1 MISDLGR
8 FALRLQAG
16 KRESMADTSS
26 NEPIPS
32 MDGVQEN
39 VNNSN
44 ENAIE
49 QSEAAEAAI
58 DANPSVTGT
67 LESEPAGD
75 KGEVEPNTAADVAV
89 AAENSQPEVVTKPK
103 TKEKRSVRFAIEG
116 EEEDQNASQS
126 NPEPSG
132 SQDNL
137 DIPKTT
143 ESTQTIPNGQE
154 QHVEQFAPSSNV
166 VGVQQVNPTFD
177 SFAEQAP
184 ALTPAD
190 HAKMLRERVERDPR
204 DGDAWLGLIEIEAA
218 RADLDALRK
227 TYEEFFVIFPNAA
240 RQWQDY
246 ASVELSHSEFGNVEN
261 IFTRCLRT
269 TPSTDLWQF
278 YLSYTRRV
286 NPLPPLTGAQ
296 KAANGAESERERV
309 RKVIEGAYE
318 FALRFIGQSRDSGEV
333 WRDYINL
340 LKERETS
347 NQWQAGQKMDDIR
360 RAYQRAVA
368 VPLAIVEQIWREYD
382 AYENGLNRITAKKF
396 LADRSP
402 AYMTAR
408 SVFREMRTLTDGLYR
423 PQLPRVPCWA
433 SPPSLEA
440 VVSPLTVV
448 RDRHNIEL
456 WKKYLRWEESNPLQL
471 EDAQAL
477 QARVLLA
484 YRKSVMHMRF
494 YPELW
499 YMASI
504 YLQKCDREEEA
515 VTWLR
520 NGMEACAGSSLLS
533 FAFVEQAERHSQT
546 QGCNE
551 IFDQLLN
558 WIHTEIEKLNEQL
571 EAKIK
576 TIDEE
581 AEREKAEVAA
591 RKRDEGAADAIE
603 GEEREE
609 LRKMEERREERRSG
623 ERERIRPKIEE
634 MKEYASLVWIKQM
647 HFARRTEGQKPSRT
661 IFARARK
668 SKYCT
673 WQIFEANA
681 LMEYHT
687 NKDVTVATKVFELAL
702 KTYGSDEAFVVRY
715 LDFLLAINDDN
726 NARALFERTVG
737 NFTPERARPIWDR
750 WSRYEYSF
758 GDSASIAKVEERL
771 SQVYP
776 EENATKRLMNRNT
789 YMDLDIVGPRDL
801 GVRTLA
807 GSAGGGASA
816 AERATIAS
824 RELAQEMEGTSVIG
838 APTGPRADALHS
850 IAEEPMMKRPRLNST
865 TPPPSTHYRGGV
877 VGAPLGPRG
886 VKRSVSPPSRYVPP
900 PRGEPGIQSP
910 QLQHHNNLQQ
920 QHHQQPQQSQ
930 YLELPD
936 GVMYLLDALPNA
948 SFFDGPIIPAESIL
962 ESLLNANVPAATEF
976 FAKQRNGPM
985 QNFGGRGGRRGG
997 LGRGGRRF

>member
-1 MISDLGR
+1 M
-8 FALRLQAG
+8 AG
-16 KRESMADTSS
+16 V
-26 NEPIPS
+26 P
-32 MDGVQEN
+32 
-39 VNNSN
+39 
-44 ENAIE
+44 
-49 QSEAAEAAI
+49 
-58 DANPSVTGT
+58 
-67 LESEPAGD
+67 
-75 KGEVEPNTAADVAV
+75 
-89 AAENSQPEVVTKPK
+89 
-103 TKEKRSVRFAIEG
+103 
-116 EEEDQNASQS
+116 
-126 NPEPSG
+126 
-132 SQDNL
+132 
-137 DIPKTT
+137 
-143 ESTQTIPNGQE
+143 
-154 QHVEQFAPSSNV
+154 
-166 VGVQQVNPTFD
+166 QVNAAFD
-177 SFAEQAP
+177 SSAEQAP

-190 HAKMLRERVERDPR
+190 HARMLRERVERDSR
-204 DGDAWLGLIEIEAA
+204 DGDAWLGLIEDAAA

-246 ASVELSHSEFGNVEN
+246 ASVELSHSEFANVES

-286 NPLPPLTGAQ
+286 NPLPPSAGQ
-296 KAANGAESERERV
+296 KAANEAESEREKV

-433 SPPSLEA
+433 TPPSLEA

-456 WKKYLRWEESNPLQL
+456 WKKYLRWEESNPSQL
-471 EDAQAL
+471 EDVQAL

-634 MKEYASLVWIKQM
+634 MKEYASLVWIKHM
-647 HFARRTEGQKPSRT
+647 HFARRSEGQKPSRT

-737 NFTPERARPIWDR
+737 NFTPDRARPIWDR
-750 WSRYEYSF
+750 WSQYEYSF

-801 GVRTLA
+801 GVRRLA

-877 VGAPLGPRG
+877 SGAPLGPRG
-886 VKRSVSPPSRYVPP
+886 P
-900 PRGEPGIQSP
+900 
-910 QLQHHNNLQQ
+910 
-920 QHHQQPQQSQ
+920 Q

-948 SFFDGPIIPAESIL
+948 SFFDGPLFPAESIID
-962 ESLLNANVPAATEF
+962 SLLNANVPAATDF

-985 QNFGGRGGRRGG
+985 QNAGGRGGRRGG
-997 LGRGGRRF
+997 PGRGGRRF

>member
-1 MISDLGR
+1 
-8 FALRLQAG
+8 
-16 KRESMADTSS
+16 MADSSSS

-32 MDGVQEN
+32 TDGVQEN

-49 QSEAAEAAI
+49 QPE
-58 DANPSVTGT
+58 DVGTANSSVIGT
-67 LESEPAGD
+67 SESEPVGNE
-75 KGEVEPNTAADVAV
+75 GEFKSN
-89 AAENSQPEVVTKPK
+89 VVTENNQSEMVMEEKTKQK
-103 TKEKRSVRFAIEG
+103 TKEKRSVRFALEG
-116 EEEDQNASQS
+116 EEDQNASQ
-126 NPEPSG
+126 NGPESSE
-132 SQDNL
+132 SQDNV
-137 DIPKTT
+137 DIPLPPA
-143 ESTQTIPNGQE
+143 EAVQRVSNGQE
-154 QHVEQFAPSSNV
+154 QHAEPSAPAISSG
-166 VGVQQVNPTFD
+166 GVQQVNT
-177 SFAEQAP
+177 SFESFTEQAP
-184 ALTPAD
+184 SLTPAD
-190 HAKMLRERVERDPR
+190 HAKLLRERVDRDSR
-204 DGDAWLGLIEIEAA
+204 DGDAWLGLIEDAAA

-246 ASVELSHSEFGNVEN
+246 ASVELSHSEFANVEN

-286 NPLPPLTGAQ
+286 NPLPPSAGAQ
-296 KAANGAESERERV
+296 KAANGAESDREKV

-408 SVFREMRTLTDGLYR
+408 SVFREMRTLTDSLYR

-433 SPPSLEA
+433 TPPSLEA

-456 WKKYLRWEESNPLQL
+456 WKKYLKWEESNPLQL
-471 EDAQAL
+471 EDVQAL
-477 QARVLLA
+477 QTRVILA

-504 YLQKCDREEEA
+504 YLQKCEREEEA

-533 FAFVEQAERHSQT
+533 FAFIEQAERHSQT

-551 IFDQLLN
+551 IFEQLLN
-558 WIHTEIEKLNEQL
+558 WIHTEIDKLNEHL
-571 EAKIK
+571 DVKIK
-576 TIDEE
+576 TIEAE
-581 AEREKAEVAA
+581 AERQKAEVAA

-609 LRKMEERREERRSG
+609 LRKMEERREERRIA
-623 ERERIRPKIEE
+623 ERERVRPRIEE
-634 MKEYASLVWIKQM
+634 MKEYASLVWIKHM

-687 NKDVTVATKVFELAL
+687 NKDVVVATKVFELAL

-737 NFTPERARPIWDR
+737 NFTPDRARPIWDR
-750 WSRYEYSF
+750 WSQYEYSF
-758 GDSASIAKVEERL
+758 GDSASIAKIEERL

-807 GSAGGGASA
+807 ASAGGGASA

-824 RELAQEMEGTSVIG
+824 RELAQEMEGNSVIG
-838 APTGPRADALHS
+838 APTGPRMDTLQS

-877 VGAPLGPRG
+877 VGGAAPSGPRG

-910 QLQHHNNLQQ
+910 QLQHPNNAQHQQ
-920 QHHQQPQQSQ
+920 QQQQSH

-936 GVMYLLDALPNA
+936 GVMYLLNTLPNA
-948 SFFDGPIIPAESIL
+948 SFFDGPVFPAESIID
-962 ESLLNANVPAATEF
+962 SLLNANVPAATDF
-976 FAKQRNGPM
+976 FAKQQRNGPA
-985 QNFGGRGGRRGG
+985 QNAGGRGGRRGG
-997 LGRGGRRF
+997 FGRGGRRF

>member
-1 MISDLGR
+1 MTDPS
-8 FALRLQAG
+8 
-16 KRESMADTSS
+16 SSVSVPSS
-26 NEPIPS
+26 N
-32 MDGVQEN
+32 GVQEEN
-39 VNNSN
+39 VNISN
-44 ENAIE
+44 QNEIE
-49 QSEAAEAAI
+49 QPEAEI
-58 DANPSVTGT
+58 DTTVSANAGT
-67 LESEPAGD
+67 LESEH
-75 KGEVEPNTAADVAV
+75 VAITS
-89 AAENSQPEVVTKPK
+89 AENEGETGTSVVDKNSTPEVVTTEQAKPK
-103 TKEKRSVRFAIEG
+103 IKEKRSVRFAIEG
-116 EEEDQNASQS
+116 EEEDQSGQQDLETSEEQVKVDINPTTDASQ
-126 NPEPSG
+126 PEQAIS
-132 SQDNL
+132 
-137 DIPKTT
+137 
-143 ESTQTIPNGQE
+143 NGQE
-154 QHVEQFAPSSNV
+154 VHAEHNVPATTSDASNV
-166 VGVQQVNPTFD
+166 NPVEHVAGPAYD
-177 SFAEQAP
+177 SMAEQNP

-190 HAKMLRERVERDPR
+190 HARLLRQRVERDPR
-204 DGDAWLGLIEIEAA
+204 DGDAWLGLIDDAAA
-218 RADLDALRK
+218 RADLEALRK
-227 TYEEFFVIFPNAA
+227 TYEEFFVVFPNAA

-246 ASVELSHSEFGNVEN
+246 ASVELSHSEFANVEN

-286 NPLPPLTGAQ
+286 NPLPASLGAQ
-296 KAANGAESERERV
+296 KAANGSESERERV

-318 FALRFIGQSRDSGEV
+318 FALCFIGQSRDSGEV

-408 SVFREMRTLTDGLYR
+408 SVFREMRTLTDGLNR
-423 PQLPRVPCWA
+423 PHLPRVPCWA
-433 SPPSLEA
+433 MPPSLET
-440 VVSPLTVV
+440 VVSPLTIV
-448 RDRHNIEL
+448 RDRHNVEL

-471 EDAQAL
+471 EDVQAL
-477 QARVLLA
+477 QSRVLLA

-499 YMASI
+499 YMASN
-504 YLQKCDREEEA
+504 YLQKCEREEEA

-533 FAFVEQAERHSQT
+533 FALVEQAEQQKET
-546 QGCNE
+546 KGCNE
-551 IFDQLLN
+551 VFDQLLN
-558 WIHTEIEKLNEQL
+558 WIHSEIDKLNEQL

-581 AEREKAEVAA
+581 AERQKAEVAA

-609 LRKMEERREERRSG
+609 LRKTEERREERRSA
-623 ERERIRPKIEE
+623 ERERMRPKIEE
-634 MKEYASLVWIKQM
+634 MKEYASLVWIKSM
-647 HFARRTEGQKPSRT
+647 HFARRTEGQRPSRA

-673 WQIFEANA
+673 WQVFEANA

-702 KTYGSDEAFVVRY
+702 KTYGNDEAFVVRY
-715 LDFLLAINDDN
+715 LDFLLSINDDN

-737 NFTPERARPIWDR
+737 NFTPDRARPIWDR
-750 WSRYEYSF
+750 WSEYEYSF
-758 GDSASIAKVEERL
+758 GDSASIAKIEERL

-807 GSAGGGASA
+807 ASAGGGASA

-824 RELAQEMEGTSVIG
+824 RELAQEMEGTFVAG
-838 APTGPRADALHS
+838 APTGPRSDALPS
-850 IAEEPMMKRPRLNST
+850 IAEEPMMKRPRLNSA
-865 TPPPSTHYRGGV
+865 TPPPSTHYRGG
-877 VGAPLGPRG
+877 APSGPRG

-910 QLQHHNNLQQ
+910 QIQHHNPHHQQQQ
-920 QHHQQPQQSQ
+920 QHPPPQQQSQ

-948 SFFDGPIIPAESIL
+948 SFFDGPVFPAESIID
-962 ESLLNANVPAATEF
+962 SLLNANVPAATEF
-976 FAKQRNGPM
+976 FNKQRNGPPH
-985 QNFGGRGGRRGG
+985 NVGGGPRGGRRGG
-997 LGRGGRRF
+997 FGRGGRRF